1 MQTRAYK
8 GRDPRARSVSLSTR
22 PSSLSLRFLAAAAAT
37 NATMSSR
44 ATYRSS
50 RNRWRRGFSN
60 RSDAGES
67 GELVTGD
74 SHFRSVRDANLG
86 LRQGERRNFN
96 ESGFQPQSFN
106 PRQPFPRNQPFRRPP
121 PFNPN
126 QPFRQSP
133 AFNPNQPFQQPPPFN
148 PNQRFRQPPAF
159 NPNQPFNQNHRFQQP
174 QQFQPRPTR
183 PLDYRNWEYSE
194 AGPSS
199 HCERFTV
206 LSYNILA
213 DYLAVNQRS
222 RLYFHIPR
230 HMLDWEWRKRNIIFE
245 LGLWSADVMCF
256 QEVDR
261 FGDLEEELK
270 LRGYTGIWKM
280 RTGDPVDG
288 CAIFWRA
295 SRFKLLHEECIE
307 FNKLGLRDNV
317 AQICVLESINQNYSG
332 STSALPASSTGSN
345 KVVICNIHVLY
356 NPRRG
361 EIKLGQV
368 RALLDKAHAV
378 SKIWNDAPIVICG
391 DFNCTPKSPLY
402 NFISEQKLDLSGLD
416 RDKVSGQASAEI
428 RAPRQFSPNP
438 RVQLTDNSVQGLT
451 MNDVRE
457 VGAKDSDSLL
467 EIQKQTYPDS
477 NVGNVASMDNLSQAQ
492 CINTVLHVDK
502 SCTNGQHENDTR
514 APSDEMI
521 KETQQEKVG
530 GFENETEPTAYDP
543 VDDSKE
549 NQSISLSE
557 GEAVVDQV
565 NGGIWESTPPAA
577 SLHEE
582 TYSSDMIERRQG
594 ERITVIS
601 NPVHQ
606 FFSEHSQPGV
616 DDEKDTPSTPY
627 EVNISDAST
636 SFDIVLDK
644 QLENLTLD
652 EPDEDTEENGNLGE
666 DCSTFLSELNKTE
679 ETFPSDFGQSVRSD
693 QILDDFSPSIEPEPF
708 EMEISAY
715 DPSVWTPM
723 EIETATGNADCTHL
737 EHPLKLRST
746 YTEVED
752 RSGTKDSNGEPL
764 VTSYNRCFLGTVD
777 YIWRSEGLKTIRAL
791 APIPKQAMQW
801 TPGFPTKKWGS
812 DHIALATELAFTKD

>member
-1 MQTRAYK
+1 M
-8 GRDPRARSVSLSTR
+8 
-22 PSSLSLRFLAAAAAT
+22 
-37 NATMSSR
+37 
-44 ATYRSS
+44 
-50 RNRWRRGFSN
+50 
-60 RSDAGES
+60 
-67 GELVTGD
+67 
-74 SHFRSVRDANLG
+74 
-86 LRQGERRNFN
+86 
-96 ESGFQPQSFN
+96 
-106 PRQPFPRNQPFRRPP
+106 
-121 PFNPN
+121 
-126 QPFRQSP
+126 
-133 AFNPNQPFQQPPPFN
+133 
-148 PNQRFRQPPAF
+148 
-159 NPNQPFNQNHRFQQP
+159 
-174 QQFQPRPTR
+174 
-183 PLDYRNWEYSE
+183 
-194 AGPSS
+194 
-199 HCERFTV
+199 
-206 LSYNILA
+206 
-213 DYLAVNQRS
+213 
-222 RLYFHIPR
+222 
-230 HMLDWEWRKRNIIFE
+230 
-245 LGLWSADVMCF
+245 
-256 QEVDR
+256 
-261 FGDLEEELK
+261 
-270 LRGYTGIWKM
+270 
-280 RTGDPVDG
+280 
-288 CAIFWRA
+288 
-295 SRFKLLHEECIE
+295 LHEECIE

-438 RVQLTDNSVQGLT
+438 RIQLTDNSAQGLT

-477 NVGNVASMDNLSQAQ
+477 NVGNVGSMDNLSQAQ

-627 EVNISDAST
+627 EINISDAST

-652 EPDEDTEENGNLGE
+652 EADEDTEENGNLGE

-737 EHPLKLRST
+737 EHPLKLKST

>member
-1 MQTRAYK
+1 M
-8 GRDPRARSVSLSTR
+8 
-22 PSSLSLRFLAAAAAT
+22 
-37 NATMSSR
+37 
-44 ATYRSS
+44 
-50 RNRWRRGFSN
+50 
-60 RSDAGES
+60 
-67 GELVTGD
+67 TGD

-96 ESGFQPQSFN
+96 ESGFQPQSYN

-148 PNQRFRQPPAF
+148 PNQRFRQPPPF

-332 STSALPASSTGSN
+332 STSSLPASSTGSN

-438 RVQLTDNSVQGLT
+438 RIQLTDNSAQGLT

-557 GEAVVDQV
+557 GETVVDQV

-627 EVNISDAST
+627 EINISDAST

-652 EPDEDTEENGNLGE
+652 EADEDTEENGNLGE

-737 EHPLKLRST
+737 EHPLKLKST

-777 YIWRSEGLKTIRAL
+777 YIWRSEGLKTIRGL